1 MRLRIGRRTK
11 ERRKKSVGQSLV
23 EFTIMLPILLMM
35 LSGLIEFGF
44 LLNAYLDVIDAARDA
59 ARFSANDDPT
69 KEDPFPIDPPYDN
82 FWHRA
87 WQGAR
92 GSLAT
97 SSDGRINWNSTDPS
111 DCAGVN
117 GDIVVSAFEVLG
129 TTVENRW
136 PLGYPAGAFAG
147 RGFPLGEGL
156 LGALVARGV
165 PAVLRGEEVRE
176 RGSPSEHHLVG
187 DGALLIPVAVG
198 GEPRAALLVAGGETI
213 GEGQPI
219 AQKSITPPP
228 IPGASWVPW
237 SRPAPAIP
245 PSFSKMAVF

>member
-44 LLNAYLDVIDAARDA
+44 LLNAYLDVIDAAREA

-69 KEDPFPIDPPYDN
+69 KGVPTDSYLTQTN

-92 GSLAT
+92 GSLAI
-97 SSDGRINWNSTDPS
+97 SSDGRINWNSTDPT

-129 TTVENRW
+129 TTVVNRW
-136 PLGYPAGAFAG
+136 PLTYPSGASNCGNYLSKIESDDVEDILSGATIPNSG
-147 RGFPLGEGL
+147 LVLIEVYYEYEML
-156 LGALVARGV
+156 LGLPWITEFV
-165 PAVLRGEEVRE
+165 PDPIVLYAYTIMPNTYV
-176 RGSPSEHHLVG
+176 
-187 DGALLIPVAVG
+187 
-198 GEPRAALLVAGGETI
+198 EP
-213 GEGQPI
+213 
-219 AQKSITPPP
+219 TPTP
-228 IPGASWVPW
+228 
-237 SRPAPAIP
+237 
-245 PSFSKMAVF
+245 

>member
-87 WQGAR
+87 WQGVR

-97 SSDGRINWNSTDPS
+97 SSDGRISWNSTDPS
-111 DCAGVN
+111 DCVDVN

-136 PLGYPAGAFAG
+136 PLGYPAGASNCGNYLSKIADADV
-147 RGFPLGEGL
+147 EGILSGATIPNSGLVLIEVYYEYEML
-156 LGALVARGV
+156 LGL
-165 PAVLRGEEVRE
+165 PWITEFLPDPIVLYAYTIMPNTFV
-176 RGSPSEHHLVG
+176 
-187 DGALLIPVAVG
+187 
-198 GEPRAALLVAGGETI
+198 EP
-213 GEGQPI
+213 
-219 AQKSITPPP
+219 TPTP
-228 IPGASWVPW
+228 
-237 SRPAPAIP
+237 
-245 PSFSKMAVF
+245 

>member
-1 MRLRIGRRTK
+1 M
-11 ERRKKSVGQSLV
+11 GQSLV

-69 KEDPFPIDPPYDN
+69 IGEPDDTFPPYN

-97 SSDGRINWNSTDPS
+97 SSDGRISWNSTDPS
-111 DCAGVN
+111 DCVGVN

-136 PLGYPAGAFAG
+136 PLGDTDGASNCENYTTKIEVDDVEDILSGASIPNS
-147 RGFPLGEGL
+147 GFVLIEVYYEYEML
-156 LGALVARGV
+156 LGLPWITEFV
-165 PAVLRGEEVRE
+165 PDPIVLYAYTIMPNTYV
-176 RGSPSEHHLVG
+176 
-187 DGALLIPVAVG
+187 
-198 GEPRAALLVAGGETI
+198 EP
-213 GEGQPI
+213 
-219 AQKSITPPP
+219 TPTP
-228 IPGASWVPW
+228 
-237 SRPAPAIP
+237 
-245 PSFSKMAVF
+245 

>member
-69 KEDPFPIDPPYDN
+69 KEVPFPITPPYDN

-92 GSLAT
+92 GSLTT

-111 DCAGVN
+111 DCVDVN

-136 PLGYPAGAFAG
+136 PLLYPAGASNCGNYLSKITEDDVEAILSG
-147 RGFPLGEGL
+147 AAIPNSGFVLIEVYYEYEML
-156 LGALVARGV
+156 LGLPWITEFV
-165 PAVLRGEEVRE
+165 PDPIVLYAYTIMPNTYV
-176 RGSPSEHHLVG
+176 
-187 DGALLIPVAVG
+187 
-198 GEPRAALLVAGGETI
+198 EP
-213 GEGQPI
+213 
-219 AQKSITPPP
+219 TPTP
-228 IPGASWVPW
+228 
-237 SRPAPAIP
+237 
-245 PSFSKMAVF
+245 

>member
-44 LLNAYLDVIDAARDA
+44 LLNAYLDVIDAAREA
-59 ARFSANDDPT
+59 ARFAANDDPT
-69 KEDPFPIDPPYDN
+69 KEDPFPIAPPFDN
-82 FWHRA
+82 FYHRA

-97 SSDGRINWNSTDPS
+97 SSDGRIAWNSTDPS
-111 DCAGVN
+111 ACAGVN

-136 PLGYPAGAFAG
+136 PLGYPAGASNCGNYLSKIADADV
-147 RGFPLGEGL
+147 EGILSGATIPNSGLVLIEVYYEYEML
-156 LGALVARGV
+156 LGLPWITEFV
-165 PAVLRGEEVRE
+165 PDPIVLYAYTIMPNTYV
-176 RGSPSEHHLVG
+176 
-187 DGALLIPVAVG
+187 
-198 GEPRAALLVAGGETI
+198 EP
-213 GEGQPI
+213 
-219 AQKSITPPP
+219 TPTP
-228 IPGASWVPW
+228 
-237 SRPAPAIP
+237 
-245 PSFSKMAVF
+245 

>member
-69 KEDPFPIDPPYDN
+69 VGDPYPIEPPYN

-111 DCAGVN
+111 VCDGVN

-136 PLGYPAGAFAG
+136 PLLYPAGASNCGNYTSKIENDDVEAILSG
-147 RGFPLGEGL
+147 ATIPNSGFVLIEVYYEYEML
-156 LGALVARGV
+156 LGLPWITGFV
-165 PAVLRGEEVRE
+165 PDPIVLYAYTIMPNTYV
-176 RGSPSEHHLVG
+176 
-187 DGALLIPVAVG
+187 
-198 GEPRAALLVAGGETI
+198 EP
-213 GEGQPI
+213 
-219 AQKSITPPP
+219 TPTP
-228 IPGASWVPW
+228 
-237 SRPAPAIP
+237 
-245 PSFSKMAVF
+245 

>member
-59 ARFSANDDPT
+59 A
-69 KEDPFPIDPPYDN
+69 
-82 FWHRA
+82 

-92 GSLAT
+92 GSLTT

-111 DCAGVN
+111 DCVDVN

-136 PLGYPAGAFAG
+136 PLLYPAGASNCGNYLSKITEDDVEAILSG
-147 RGFPLGEGL
+147 AAIPNSGFVLIEVYYEYEML
-156 LGALVARGV
+156 LGLPWITEFV
-165 PAVLRGEEVRE
+165 PDPIVLYAYTIMPNTYV
-176 RGSPSEHHLVG
+176 
-187 DGALLIPVAVG
+187 
-198 GEPRAALLVAGGETI
+198 EP
-213 GEGQPI
+213 
-219 AQKSITPPP
+219 TPTP
-228 IPGASWVPW
+228 
-237 SRPAPAIP
+237 
-245 PSFSKMAVF
+245 